1 MKRLGVL
8 VLATLLSVATGVAG
22 DRGEDVVEVSVEA
35 RQIPNFKLR
44 SDETRFGDLEFVGG
58 LEITS
63 RDGFLGGISAIRL
76 TGEESRFIGVMDTGL
91 WFTGQLTRDAD
102 GRLSGITEFFV
113 SPVRDAKGRIIQQR
127 WKTDAEGLVLKGEDA
142 FVSFER
148 QHRIER
154 YRLKDLPDAAP
165 VARIKH
171 LIPDHEFRNN
181 RGMEA
186 IALAPAGTPLDGAM
200 VVVSERSLDKKGDI
214 FAAVIDG
221 PKKGVFFVRRH
232 APFDVTDGDFLP
244 NGDLLLLERRF
255 SLAGGVGMRI
265 RRIAGADIAAG
276 KTVDG
281 EVLIEADFGYQI
293 DNMESLDVF
302 QSPEGETHILLA
314 SDDNHSILQ
323 RNILL
328 EFRLVE

>member
-1 MKRLGVL
+1 MVLGIGPAL
-8 VLATLLSVATGVAG
+8 AG
-22 DRGEDVVEVSVEA
+22 DRDQGVREITVKSL
-35 RQIPNFKLR
+35 QIPNFKVR
-44 SDETRFGDLEFVGG
+44 SSEKRFGDLEYVGG

-63 RDGFLGGISAIRL
+63 PDRILGGISAIRL
-76 TGEESRFIGVMDTGL
+76 VENGNRFIGVMDTGH
-91 WFTGQLTRDAD
+91 WFTGQFDRDAD
-102 GRLSGITEFFV
+102 GRLSGVEEFLV
-113 SPVRDAKGRIIQQR
+113 APVRDARGNVIDQR
-127 WKTDAEGLVLKGEDA
+127 WKTDAEGLALNGDHA
-142 FVSFER
+142 YVSFER

-154 YRLKDLPDAAP
+154 YRLKDLPNAAP
-165 VARIKH
+165 IAKIRH
-171 LIPDHEFRNN
+171 LIPDYEFRNN

-186 IALAPAGTPLDGAM
+186 IAIGPAGSPLSGSL

-214 FAAVIDG
+214 FAAIVNG
-221 PKKGVFFVRRH
+221 PRKGVFFVRRH

-293 DNMESLDVF
+293 DNMEGLDVF
-302 QSPEGETHILLA
+302 SAADGSTRIVLV
-314 SDDNHSILQ
+314 SDDNHSLLQ
-323 RNILL
+323 RSIVL
-328 EFRLVE
+328 EFKLVE